1 MSDSSSDEGGTGKKW
16 VPYSERGDWADVTP
30 VSQNDG
36 PYPVVQ
42 IAYSDKFRDV
52 YDYFRA
58 VLAKNEI
65 SERAFDLTT
74 DAAELNPANY
84 TVWHFR
90 RILLK
95 ELNKDL
101 REELK
106 YISNV
111 IEDHP
116 KNYQVWHHRR
126 VVVEWLQDPL
136 HELEFCCR
144 ILHGDAKNYHA
155 WQHRQWVIREFS
167 LWDKELDYVEKLL
180 ADDLRNNSAWNQRF
194 FVINSTTQFTDEVV
208 EREIRYTLDY
218 IKKAP
223 NNESAWN
230 YLKGVL
236 LEKNLSQYP
245 NILDFCK
252 QLYDDR
258 YRSPYLIAYMIDAYE
273 EMLELG
279 CSNKDEVLSK
289 ALQLCKSLADEYDQ
303 IRHEYWNYVARS
315 LSTRYGNV
323 NTEAVV

>member
-1 MSDSSSDEGGTGKKW
+1 MSDSSSDEGDTGKTW
-16 VPYSERGDWADVTP
+16 VPYSERGNWADVTP
-30 VSQNDG
+30 VPQNDG
-36 PYPVVQ
+36 PHPVVQ

-58 VLAKNEI
+58 VLAKNEM
-65 SERAFDLTT
+65 SERAFNLTT

-126 VVVEWLQDPL
+126 VVVEWSRDPL
-136 HELEFCCR
+136 HELEFCGR

-155 WQHRQWVIREFS
+155 WQHRQWVIREFG

-194 FVINSTTQFTDEVV
+194 FVINSTTHFTDEVV
-208 EREIRYTLDY
+208 AREIRFTLDY

-236 LEKNLSQYP
+236 MEKNLSQYP
-245 NILDFCK
+245 DIFDFCK
-252 QLYDDR
+252 QLYEDR
-258 YRSPYLIAYMIDAYE
+258 YHSPFLIAYMIDTYE
-273 EMLELG
+273 EMLEQG
-279 CSNKDEVLSK
+279 CSNKDDVLSK

-315 LSTRYGNV
+315 LSTRFGIV
-323 NTEAVV
+323 TTEAAA

>member
-1 MSDSSSDEGGTGKKW
+1 MSDSSSDEGDTGKTW
-16 VPYSERGDWADVTP
+16 VPYSERGNWADVTP
-30 VSQNDG
+30 VPQNDG
-36 PYPVVQ
+36 PHPVVQ

-58 VLAKNEI
+58 VLAKNEM
-65 SERAFDLTT
+65 SERAFNLTT

-126 VVVEWLQDPL
+126 VVVEWSRDPL
-136 HELEFCCR
+136 HELEFCGR

-155 WQHRQWVIREFS
+155 WQHRQWVIREFG

-194 FVINSTTQFTDEVV
+194 FVINSTTHFTDEVV
-208 EREIRYTLDY
+208 AREIRFTLDY

-230 YLKGVL
+230 YLKGCASPWLMNMIKSDMNTGIML
-236 LEKNLSQYP
+236 LDPSAPALALLPQRQLHNLM
-245 NILDFCK
+245 ILN
-252 QLYDDR
+252 
-258 YRSPYLIAYMIDAYE
+258 E
-273 EMLELG
+273 
-279 CSNKDEVLSK
+279 NTV
-289 ALQLCKSLADEYDQ
+289 
-303 IRHEYWNYVARS
+303 
-315 LSTRYGNV
+315 RYGY
-323 NTEAVV
+323 